1 MKVGQIDSWPGHQDN
16 LSGDRIQRLKY
27 DMGSAIAPRCF
38 QLIADLALRVND
50 RRLVNTAGLM
60 RSQKKAVNPN
70 QKDRFGMTGV
80 SGFA

>member
-1 MKVGQIDSWPGHQDN
+1 MDSWPGHQDN
-16 LSGDRIQRLKY
+16 QSGGKIQRLKY

-50 RRLVNTAGLM
+50 RRLVDTAGLVT
-60 RSQKKAVNPN
+60 SQKKAVNPN
-70 QKDRFGMTGV
+70 RINRFGMTGV

>member
-1 MKVGQIDSWPGHQDN
+1 MDSWPGHQDN
-16 LSGDRIQRLKY
+16 QSGDKIQRLKY

-50 RRLVNTAGLM
+50 RRLVDTAGLVT
-60 RSQKKAVNPN
+60 SQKKAVNPSRIN
-70 QKDRFGMTGV
+70 RFGMTGV

>member
-1 MKVGQIDSWPGHQDN
+1 MKAGQMDSWPGHQDN
-16 LSGDRIQRLKY
+16 QSGDKIQRLKY

-50 RRLVNTAGLM
+50 RRLVDTAGLVT
-60 RSQKKAVNPN
+60 SQKKAVNPN
-70 QKDRFGMTGV
+70 RINRFGMTGV

>member
-1 MKVGQIDSWPGHQDN
+1 MDSWPGHQDN
-16 LSGDRIQRLKY
+16 QSGDKIQRLKY

-50 RRLVNTAGLM
+50 RRLVDTAGLVT
-60 RSQKKAVNPN
+60 SQKKAVNPN
-70 QKDRFGMTGV
+70 RINRFGMTGV